1 MPRNAEVVRQW
12 KILRELEASRRGTI
26 NGLAELCEV
35 TTRTIRRDLDAL
47 QEAGFSLFDDKI
59 DGKVYWKL
67 TGRPFK
73 TLAETGFTLS
83 ELCAFYFS
91 RTVLECLTGAPFSA
105 DLKTGFDKLA
115 GVLTP
120 RMRTFLDK
128 LPVVLAAK
136 EEPKKRR
143 DTPAHTATVKALVE
157 ATLSY
162 RRVAMTYHSFASKR
176 VKEYVIEPYRLAYT
190 QGGLYLFAFV
200 PVYKQMRTFAVER
213 IRKLSLLEEHFSPV
227 QGLSGEPFEDSMGVH
242 IGKPEPVEIQFAAS
256 VAPYI
261 KERDWHKTQKIR
273 DLPDGSAVL
282 SMKVCA
288 DWALQ
293 SWVLSFGPLAHVLK
307 PQALAECVLEKI
319 EEARDQYAPHLE
331 FEVPQSLYDAG
342 TQRSLAFAE
351 SGRQ

>member
-26 NGLAELCEV
+26 SGLAALCGV

-47 QEAGFSLFDDKI
+47 QEAGFGLFDDKI

-67 TGRPFK
+67 TGHPFK
-73 TLAETGFTLS
+73 ALAETGFTLS

-91 RTVLECLTGAPFSA
+91 RTVLECLAGAPFSA
-105 DLKTGFDKLA
+105 DLNTGFEKLA

-120 RMRTFLDK
+120 RMRAFLDK

-136 EEPKKRR
+136 KEPRKRR
-143 DTPAHTATVKALVE
+143 DTPAHTATVNALVE

-227 QGLSGEPFEDSMGVH
+227 QGLSGEPFEDSMGAH

-273 DLPDGSAVL
+273 DLADGSAVL

-307 PQALAECVLEKI
+307 PQALAERVLEKI
-319 EEARDQYAPHLE
+319 EEARDQYAPHLDFDAPE
-331 FEVPQSLYDAG
+331 PLYDAG
-342 TQRSLAFAE
+342 RQRPLAF
-351 SGRQ
+351 SNFGR